1 MSRYTG
7 PVCKLCRRESTKLFL
22 KGEKC
27 TTKCTLDK
35 RQTPPGAARP
45 RRGKTSEYA
54 LRLREK
60 QKLRR
65 MSGMNET
72 SFSRRVELASKSPES
87 TGEAL
92 LRGLEL
98 RLDNV
103 VRRIGFSTSTKTAR
117 QLVRHGHIKVG
128 GKVISI
134 PSYTVRPGDVIALDP
149 SLKENTG
156 VKLALENAQKK
167 STRPSFLEFDEA
179 GLSGKLVRVPDR
191 TEMSFPVNEQ
201 LIIEYY
207 SR

>member
-7 PVCKLCRRESTKLFL
+7 PSCKLCRREATKLFL

-27 TTKCTLDK
+27 STKCTLDK

-65 MSGMNET
+65 MAGMNET
-72 SFSRRVELASKSPES
+72 SFARRVENASKSPES

-98 RLDNV
+98 RLDNI
-103 VRRIGFSTSTKTAR
+103 VRRLGFAASTKGAR
-117 QLVRHGHIKVG
+117 QMVLHGHIKVS
-128 GKVISI
+128 GKAVNI
-134 PSYTVRPGDVIALDP
+134 PSFTVDTGDVISLDP
-149 SLKENTG
+149 ALKDNTA
-156 VKLALENAQKK
+156 VKLSLETAQKK
-167 STRPSFLEFDEA
+167 STRPTFLEFDEA
-179 GLSGKLVRVPDR
+179 GLTGKVVRLPDR
-191 TEMSFPVNEQ
+191 TEMSYPVNEQ

>member
-7 PVCKLCRRESTKLFL
+7 PSCKLCRREATKLFL

-27 TTKCTLDK
+27 STKCTLDK

-65 MSGMNET
+65 MAGMNEA
-72 SFSRRVELASKSPES
+72 SFRRRVENASRSHES

-92 LRGLEL
+92 LRSLEL
-98 RLDNV
+98 RLDNI
-103 VRRIGFSTSTKTAR
+103 VRRIGFSASTKGAR
-117 QLVRHGHIKVG
+117 QLVLHGHVKVG
-128 GKVISI
+128 GKSVNI
-134 PSYTVRPGDVIALDP
+134 PSFTVEPGDVIALDP
-149 SLKENTG
+149 ALKENTG
-156 VKLALENAQKK
+156 VKLALETAQKK
-167 STRPSFLEFDEA
+167 STRPTFLEFDEA
-179 GLSGKLVRVPDR
+179 GLSGKVVRVPDR

-201 LIIEYY
+201 LIVEYY

>member
-1 MSRYTG
+1 MSRYSG
-7 PVCKLCRRESTKLFL
+7 PSCKLCRRETVKLFL

-27 TTKCTLDK
+27 STKCTLDK

-45 RRGKTSEYA
+45 RRGKISEFA

-65 MSGMNET
+65 MAGMNET
-72 SFSRRVELASKSPES
+72 SFGRRVAEALKSPES

-103 VRRIGFSTSTKTAR
+103 TRRLGFASSTKGAR
-117 QLVRHGHIKVG
+117 QLVRHGHVKVA
-128 GKVISI
+128 GKVMSI
-134 PSYTVRPGDVIALDP
+134 PSYVVQAGDVVSLDP
-149 SLKENTG
+149 RLKDNTS
-156 VKLALENAQKK
+156 VKLSLETAQKK
-167 STRPSFLEFDEA
+167 STRPAFLELDEA
-179 GLSGKLVRVPDR
+179 GLSGKVVRVPDR

-201 LIIEYY
+201 LIVEYY